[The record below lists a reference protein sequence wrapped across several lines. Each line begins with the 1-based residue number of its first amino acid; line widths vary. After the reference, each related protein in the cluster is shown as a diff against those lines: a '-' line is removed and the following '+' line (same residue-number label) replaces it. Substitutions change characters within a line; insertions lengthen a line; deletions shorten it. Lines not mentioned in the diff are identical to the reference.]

1 MKGHSDILAKLNEL
15 LTHELSSADLYL
27 AFSRALQRKG
37 YTKLY
42 ERLAHEAEDEMRHAQ
57 MLTERI
63 LLLEGTPD
71 VITRLEEKPATDPK
85 GILEMALRYEL
96 DVAKMLNET
105 IALCDQH
112 RDAGTRTI
120 LEVLLKDT
128 EEDHI
133 DYLEAQLHLIGEVG
147 LENYLAKQL

>member
-1 MKGHSDILAKLNEL
+1 MKGHSDILAKLDEL

-27 AFSRALQRKG
+27 AYSRTLQRKG

-42 ERLAHEAEDEMRHAQ
+42 ERLAHEADDEMRHAHL
-57 MLTERI
+57 LTERI

-71 VITRLEEKPATDPK
+71 VLSRFEATPATDPK
-85 GILEMALRYEL
+85 GILEQALRYEL
-96 DVAKMLNET
+96 EVARMLNEA

-112 RDAGTRTI
+112 DDAGTRTI
-120 LEVLLKDT
+120 LEQLLKDT

-133 DYLEAQLHLIGEVG
+133 DYLEAQLHLVAEVG
-147 LENYLAKQL
+147 LENYLAQQL